1 LVKIEGF
8 RRKDKI
14 EITKKEVIHVPY
26 ATIGDIDLY
35 YEIHGPPEA
44 PPLVLIGGWASYSWI
59 WFRQVPSFREKY
71 RCIVF
76 DNRGAGKSSKPDFPY
91 TMEMFATDTV
101 GLLDALDIESAHI
114 LGISMGGLIGQQIAL
129 SHPEK
134 VRSLILVSTHFGG
147 PNHIPIPD
155 NVVALLVALP
165 TETISYEQA
174 REMRYKATFSPQFL
188 KENKGLM
195 EQIDE
200 WVIKHPAPLYAQVHQ
215 SSATAGFDS
224 ESELK
229 NITSPTLILHGDC
242 DFTILPKNSELLAE
256 RIPNSK
262 LQFIEGAA
270 HFVIVERYG
279 EFNNAV
285 MSFIDEFEKG

>member
-1 LVKIEGF
+1 
-8 RRKDKI
+8 
-14 EITKKEVIHVPY
+14 
-26 ATIGDIDLY
+26 
-35 YEIHGPPEA
+35 
-44 PPLVLIGGWASYSWI
+44 
-59 WFRQVPSFREKY
+59 
-71 RCIVF
+71 
-76 DNRGAGKSSKPDFPY
+76 
-91 TMEMFATDTV
+91 MEMLAGDTV
-101 GLLDALDIESAHI
+101 GLMDALNIENAHI

-174 REMRYKATFSPQFL
+174 REMRYKATCSPQFL

-195 EQIDE
+195 KQIDE
-200 WVIKHPAPLYAQVHQ
+200 WVMKHPAPLYAQVHQ

-229 NITSPTLILHGDC
+229 NISSPTLILHGDS

-270 HFVIVERYG
+270 HFVIVEKYV

-285 MSFIDEFEKG
+285 MSFIDDVERG